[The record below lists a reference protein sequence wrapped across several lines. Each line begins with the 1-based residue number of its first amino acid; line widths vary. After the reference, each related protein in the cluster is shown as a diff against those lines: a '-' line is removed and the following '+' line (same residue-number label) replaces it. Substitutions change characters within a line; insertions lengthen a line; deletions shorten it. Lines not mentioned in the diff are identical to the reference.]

1 MKDAGEL
8 EEHLFRQIMQTN
20 RPATEK
26 RCSAH
31 CFFGIFY
38 PRDQLFNSSESH
50 MPFEIGNKLSVGNRG
65 GSIAAE
71 RRYMNKAFSRAC
83 QKILNEPDLTD
94 KQLRTGA
101 DRLARRYYRA
111 ALKTADPKIGR
122 FLVERAEGQAPA
134 EVKLQLDANIRSINV
149 NMDISQAS
157 EAYQDLLNHFGN
169 ESGMVS
175 LVDLQPNEFQ
185 SLPAPSVT
193 NREKRVSRAPKASRD
208 KGAPQSNKNSRDSQK
223 GH

>member
-1 MKDAGEL
+1 
-8 EEHLFRQIMQTN
+8 
-20 RPATEK
+20 
-26 RCSAH
+26 
-31 CFFGIFY
+31 
-38 PRDQLFNSSESH
+38 

-122 FLVERAEGQAPA
+122 FLVERAEGAAPQ
-134 EVKLQLDANIRSINV
+134 EIKMQLDANIKSIGVHMAINE
-149 NMDISQAS
+149 AS
-157 EAYQDLLNHFGN
+157 EAYQDLLNHFGEN
-169 ESGMVS
+169 G
-175 LVDLQPNEFQ
+175 LVDLQPSEFTAL
-185 SLPAPSVT
+185 SAPERTESVT
-193 NREKRVSRAPKASRD
+193 NRVKRAPRTARAIESDRDQTRIVESSNRASAHPHQPRTKD
-208 KGAPQSNKNSRDSQK
+208 TKNHR
-223 GH
+223 